1 MKYYIHF
8 DWSQRSKTSLMEQS
22 KRFEITLLTLTQ
34 KQILINKIIN
44 NKKHNLIQMYI
55 IEYKFIVTL
64 KAREK

>member
-1 MKYYIHF
+1 
-8 DWSQRSKTSLMEQS
+8 MEQS